1 LCDPRAIN
9 DFDKSFREKKKKDF
23 DKSLTNPL
31 TKAYHAHAHAHAQS
45 LSTKADKITAKQT
58 PRDLDALHI
67 HFLNQLF
74 IYSFIFISITNYS
87 FRYMHFEN

>member
-9 DFDKSFREKKKKDF
+9 DFDKSFREKKRRKDF
-23 DKSLTNPL
+23 DKSLSNPL
-31 TKAYHAHAHAHAQS
+31 TKAYHAHAQS

-87 FRYMHFEN
+87 FRYMHSEN